1 LEIYT
6 NFLEY
11 NEKRKSKNPPHS
23 VGPASAH
30 GFGTFGLAHDH
41 FSLAGPATQRGRGVR
56 SAVTA
61 SMAITVVRPGRSK
74 RDVVFA
80 GNGAH

>member
-23 VGPASAH
+23 AGPASAH
-30 GFGTFGLAHDH
+30 EFGTFGLAHDH
-41 FSLAGPATQRGRGVR
+41 FSLAGPAT
-56 SAVTA
+56 
-61 SMAITVVRPGRSK
+61 
-74 RDVVFA
+74 
-80 GNGAH
+80 